1 MKNIVLTIVIPPE
14 LQGKRLDAVAAQLL
28 PDYSRTQIQTWILAG
43 NVFIND
49 CVIKKTRHL
58 VTAEETIVIR
68 AELPEKTS
76 STAQFIALD
85 IIYEDDALI
94 IINKPVGLIV
104 HPGAGNPDQTLVNAL
119 LHHDSTLSTLP
130 RAGIIHRLD
139 KDTSGLL
146 IVAKTLE
153 AHHALITQMEA
164 RDIERE
170 YRALV
175 QGVMISGG
183 TIDAPIGRHPTART
197 KMAVIEKGKEA
208 ITHYRVI
215 ERFKAHTLLSV
226 TLETGRTHQ
235 IRVHLEKL
243 RYPIVGDRTYN
254 RQPKIANKNAQLQ
267 EALHAFKHQALH
279 AYRLS
284 LTHPQTQKRMTW
296 TADMPE
302 DMKNLLM
309 LMREDASTP

>member
-139 KDTSGLL
+139 KDT
-146 IVAKTLE
+146 
-153 AHHALITQMEA
+153 
-164 RDIERE
+164 
-170 YRALV
+170 
-175 QGVMISGG
+175 
-183 TIDAPIGRHPTART
+183 
-197 KMAVIEKGKEA
+197 
-208 ITHYRVI
+208 
-215 ERFKAHTLLSV
+215 
-226 TLETGRTHQ
+226 
-235 IRVHLEKL
+235 
-243 RYPIVGDRTYN
+243 
-254 RQPKIANKNAQLQ
+254 
-267 EALHAFKHQALH
+267 
-279 AYRLS
+279 
-284 LTHPQTQKRMTW
+284 
-296 TADMPE
+296 
-302 DMKNLLM
+302 
-309 LMREDASTP
+309 